1 MWTMAVIW
9 WYGGRFEQRYQDG
22 LAWLEERMGIT
33 GVVKSN
39 IALLGKDQMIDSFF
53 FFFFF

>member
-1 MWTMAVIW
+1 
-9 WYGGRFEQRYQDG
+9 
-22 LAWLEERMGIT
+22 MGIT

-53 FFFFF
+53 FFFLKSVYKDRQREPRVS